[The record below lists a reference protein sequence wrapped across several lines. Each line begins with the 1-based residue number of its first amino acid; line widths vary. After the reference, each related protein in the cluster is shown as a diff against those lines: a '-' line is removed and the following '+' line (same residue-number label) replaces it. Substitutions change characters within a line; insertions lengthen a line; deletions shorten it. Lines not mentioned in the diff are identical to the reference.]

1 MASVLV
7 VEDDPQVRDLMC
19 SVLAGAGLSTEAVGD
34 GVEAVERTSST
45 RFDLV
50 LLDLGLPRLDGLA
63 VLDHLRGLE
72 FPPQTIVVTG
82 DDAPETVL
90 RAVRAQACRYV
101 TKPVNPQALVELAR
115 EMLLRAP
122 AGPPIEVVSARPTWV
137 ELLVPCTLE
146 AAERAEH
153 FLDVLKA
160 DLPEGVAESVSKAL
174 HELLLNA
181 VEWGGKLDPG
191 RRVRVACV
199 RTPRLIL
206 HRIADPGPGFQFDE
220 LTHAAVSN
228 PPDRPTRHQQVREG
242 LGLRPGGFGILMVK
256 TLVDEL
262 VYNESQ
268 NEVILIK
275 YLQ

>member
-1 MASVLV
+1 MGNILV
-7 VEDDPQVRDLMC
+7 VEDDPQVRDLLC
-19 SVLAGAGLSTEAVGD
+19 SVLAGAGLSAEAVSD
-34 GVEAVERTSST
+34 GVEAVERVSSR

-50 LLDLGLPRLDGLA
+50 LLDLGLPRLGGLA
-63 VLDHLRGLE
+63 VLDHLRGLQQ
-72 FPPQTIVVTG
+72 PPQTIVVTG

-90 RAVRAQACRYV
+90 RAVRGQACRYV

-115 EMLLRAP
+115 ELLMQAS
-122 AGPPIEVVSARPTWV
+122 AGPPIDVVSARPNWV

-160 DLPEGVAESVSKAL
+160 DLPEAVAESVSKAL

-206 HRIADPGPGFQFDE
+206 YHIADPGPGFQFSE
-220 LTHAAVSN
+220 LVHAAVNN
-228 PPDRPTRHQQVREG
+228 PPDRPTEHQQVRDG

-275 YLQ
+275 FLQ